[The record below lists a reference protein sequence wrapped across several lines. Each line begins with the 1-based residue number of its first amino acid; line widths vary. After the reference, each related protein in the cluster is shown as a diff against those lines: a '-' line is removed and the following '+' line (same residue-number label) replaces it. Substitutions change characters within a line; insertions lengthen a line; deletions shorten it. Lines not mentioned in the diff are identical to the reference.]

1 MKDCVWLLTRVS
13 NHSNSLLFCS
23 SRPGRPPKRAP
34 VGLSLAAS
42 HLQHQ
47 QLKKHRMDN
56 GDYPYENGHMGGKC
70 FSITQQLA
78 PAYSTRYEFQICG
91 SAMLILV
98 SSVRCHLQHL
108 LCESEIGVSPQFHR
122 CLANLIE
129 VASSIDWRNFVSVEI
144 CNTLFC

>member
-1 MKDCVWLLTRVS
+1 MLTRVS

-56 GDYPYENGHMGGKC
+56 GDYPYENGHMGGE
-70 FSITQQLA
+70 
-78 PAYSTRYEFQICG
+78 Y
-91 SAMLILV
+91 LV
-98 SSVRCHLQHL
+98 IKFLSDATT
-108 LCESEIGVSPQFHR
+108 EIKNARVIKIR
-122 CLANLIE
+122 KKIE
-129 VASSIDWRNFVSVEI
+129 
-144 CNTLFC
+144 